1 MPVSPA
7 LAANPAPPALDDARL
22 LPLCVDLD
30 GTLTPSDTLL
40 EGLLATLGRPSTL
53 GVLPAL
59 LRRGRAGLKRFVAE
73 AAPLEASLL
82 PYSEPL
88 LRYLRAQRVNGRR
101 VVLVTAADRDVAR
114 RVADHLG
121 LFDEVI
127 ASDGRENL
135 RGAAKAAALVR
146 RFGHGGFAYAGNDA
160 TDLLVWRAAGAAILV
175 NAPPRVAA
183 AARGLCP
190 VEAEFP
196 PSSDTA
202 RGLLRAVRPHQWSK
216 NLLVFVPVF
225 TAHLEGLAEAWLF
238 AFLAF
243 LAFSA
248 TASAIYLINDLTDL
262 AADRRHPR
270 KRLRP
275 FASGRVPPRLGIL
288 AAGALL
294 LAGLA
299 TGGLSG
305 TLPTLLLYA
314 VLSTAYSL
322 RLKELPLVDVF
333 TLAGLY
339 TLRLLAG
346 AEALGQPLSLWL
358 MGFSAFFFLSL
369 ALVKRSEELR
379 AAAEHGNAWLNRRG
393 YRPADAGILQTFGVA
408 AAFAATLVL
417 ALFVQSETTAQRY
430 ASPGLLWAVVPLV
443 VFWLCRIWLSAARGY
458 MHDDPIVYAA
468 RDRVSW
474 VVATLVFLI
483 LVAAKSYGGAA

>member
-1 MPVSPA
+1 M
-7 LAANPAPPALDDARL
+7 
-22 LPLCVDLD
+22 LPLCIDLD
-30 GTLTPSDTLL
+30 GTLTPSDTLV
-40 EGLLATLGRPSTL
+40 EGVLATLGRDATI
-53 GVLPAL
+53 GAL
-59 LRRGRAGLKRFVAE
+59 RALAQGGRASLKRFVAG
-73 AAPLEASLL
+73 AAPLDASLL
-82 PYSEPL
+82 PYTEPL
-88 LRYLRAQRVNGRR
+88 LQYARAQRAKGRR
-101 VVLVTAADRDVAR
+101 VILVTAADQAVAR
-114 RVADHLG
+114 SVAEHLG
-121 LFDEVI
+121 IFDEVI

-146 RFGHGGFAYAGNDA
+146 RFGRSGFAYAGNDA
-160 TDLLVWRAAGAAILV
+160 SDVAVWREAGAAILV
-175 NAPPRVAA
+175 NAPQRIAA
-183 AARGLCP
+183 AARALCP

-196 PSSDTA
+196 PRSDAA

-216 NLLVFVPVF
+216 NFLIFVPVF
-225 TAHLEGLAEAWLF
+225 TAHLEGSGSAWLF

-243 LAFSA
+243 FAFSA

-275 FASGRVPPRLGIL
+275 FASGAVSPRLGIT
-288 AAGALL
+288 AAATLIL
-294 LAGLA
+294 MGLVM
-299 TGGLSG
+299 GELSG

-314 VLSTAYSL
+314 VISTIYSL

-346 AEALGQPLSLWL
+346 AEAIGQPLSLWL
-358 MGFSAFFFLSL
+358 MGFSAFLFLSL

-379 AAAEHGNAWLNRRG
+379 AAAEHGDEWLARRG
-393 YRPADAGILQTFGVA
+393 YRPSDAGILQTFGVA
-408 AAFAATLVL
+408 AAFSATLVL
-417 ALFVQSETTAQRY
+417 ALFVQSEATAQRY

-443 VFWLCRIWLSAARGY
+443 MFWLCRIWLSAARGY

-474 VVATLVFLI
+474 VVAGLVFLI
-483 LVAAKSYGGAA
+483 LVAAKSLGRTA